1 MNWLDNIKHASAD
14 QLSVACVGYAENQN
28 DRNMIDIMAGWLIK
42 NEPELIDNQFVYD
55 HISLHKGRDF
65 LKEGKQYDIVLL
77 LSIYNPSTPEENRPG
92 STFERSDIHKEEEWK
107 RALVESGADYIF
119 AFGDYQEVSGFF
131 LGDIPSYAK
140 SDFQGGWLTVY
151 SKDNK
156 EYEEEAI
163 DWEEADLGWIEE
175 FSENKQM
182 HRKSQFDSGFDKIT
196 LDSYKKL
203 LNDLIEKEGKI
214 PDYIKKEIPE
224 EIVGDPEI
232 QKLLE
237 IVGDPEIQKLLKS
250 IKPQKPKQIKIEK
263 HKAPETLFPYEGIYT
278 TTDENGTKYW
288 YQNGQLHRISG
299 PAIEYANG
307 TKKWYQYGKLHRE
320 DGPAIEEANGNKTWY
335 INGAVHRED
344 GPAIELHDGDKFWY
358 QYGLLHRE
366 DEPAVET
373 WSGNKAWYFN
383 GKRHRMD
390 GPAVESVD
398 GHKSWWINGNKLT
411 EKEFKEAIYGELV

>member
-92 STFERSDIHKEEEWK
+92 STFERSDIHNEEEWK

-232 QKLLE
+232 QKLL
-237 IVGDPEIQKLLKS
+237 KS

-320 DGPAIEEANGNKTWY
+320 GG
-335 INGAVHRED
+335 
-344 GPAIELHDGDKFWY
+344 
-358 QYGLLHRE
+358 
-366 DEPAVET
+366 PAVEY
-373 WSGNKAWYFN
+373 SNGGKVWYVN